1 MAEEAAVDT
10 SIVYGLNLQPNRD
23 RGGDD
28 KPESAATRAAGG
40 GEAAQQN
47 GGGGGGPSV
56 TSREWEA
63 RQFKV
68 GAVDRRR

>member
-1 MAEEAAVDT
+1 MAEEAAADT
-10 SIVYGLNLQPNRD
+10 SIVYGLNLQPKRD

-28 KPESAATRAAGG
+28 VPESAAARAAGG

-47 GGGGGGPSV
+47 GGGGSGSV

-63 RQFKV
+63 KQFKV
-68 GAVDRRR
+68 GAVDCHR